1 VAIVQ
6 YRDQD
11 ATTPAPP
18 GGHERPPLRGP
29 GSPGGKGR
37 IIGLVLG
44 AVVVVSLVAVALAAG
59 GGHHRPIAAPVV
71 RTSKPRSATPTTV
84 ARAVP
89 TTAPVTSTAVPPR
102 STTPTAV
109 PSAPPIATPAT
120 IAPSVTAGTAVPWSP
135 TSPRTLVGE
144 NGDPKDWPAAQP
156 TPPSL
161 AGAYS
166 DNMMTVMVTLMAYQD
181 WVDAHP
187 NPALVSNYVQDGG
200 GLYNEDKS
208 EIEQLVQRDWR
219 VNPAPTEIDWLA
231 VTSPPVPMLI
241 HGKPGFRNG
250 HELYLYASVTII
262 YARQNGGIFNSAG
275 KVVGYVSTRGKWAFS
290 VTLSQGTD
298 ARWRIGS
305 MVRLHPVHGLGSLAR

>member
-1 VAIVQ
+1 M
-6 YRDQD
+6 
-11 ATTPAPP
+11 
-18 GGHERPPLRGP
+18 RGRLWEDL
-29 GSPGGKGR
+29 GLPGGKGR

-71 RTSKPRSATPTTV
+71 RTSKPRSATPTTRC
-84 ARAVP
+84 AC
-89 TTAPVTSTAVPPR
+89 R
-102 STTPTAV
+102 SDDYWHRRTPEVHQEAV
-109 PSAPPIATPAT
+109 PSAPPSATPST
-120 IAPSVTAGTAVPWSP
+120 ISPSVTAGTAVPWSP
-135 TSPRTLVGE
+135 TSPKTLVGD

-298 ARWRIGS
+298 GRWRIAYI
-305 MVRLHPVHGLGSLAR
+305 VQLHPAGGFGSLAK

>member
-1 VAIVQ
+1 M
-6 YRDQD
+6 
-11 ATTPAPP
+11 
-18 GGHERPPLRGP
+18 
-29 GSPGGKGR
+29 
-37 IIGLVLG
+37 
-44 AVVVVSLVAVALAAG
+44 
-59 GGHHRPIAAPVV
+59 
-71 RTSKPRSATPTTV
+71 
-84 ARAVP
+84 
-89 TTAPVTSTAVPPR
+89 
-102 STTPTAV
+102 
-109 PSAPPIATPAT
+109 
-120 IAPSVTAGTAVPWSP
+120 
-135 TSPRTLVGE
+135 GE

-241 HGKPGFRNG
+241 HGKPGFRPRRAHQDSARCRPRRRAG
-250 HELYLYASVTII
+250 RESGQPLPADETRQKSTPDKTAASSI
-262 YARQNGGIFNSAG
+262 QP
-275 KVVGYVSTRGKWAFS
+275 
-290 VTLSQGTD
+290 
-298 ARWRIGS
+298 ARWS
-305 MVRLHPVHGLGSLAR
+305 VMFRLVASGPSR